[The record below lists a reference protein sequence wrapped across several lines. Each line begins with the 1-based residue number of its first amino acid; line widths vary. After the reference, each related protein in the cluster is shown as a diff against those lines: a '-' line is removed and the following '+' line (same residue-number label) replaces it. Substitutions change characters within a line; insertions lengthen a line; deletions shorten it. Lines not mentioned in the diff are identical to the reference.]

1 MRYPSVAPGDVP
13 AELAARRMGLTKG
26 AFESVLPQLQ
36 RRGFPLPDP
45 DTGLYDLDAIDQ
57 WRKRR
62 NPHLYPEIGSVA
74 APQQAIDVSDV
85 FESRLA
91 QIKARDAAEVVPA
104 RLEELRKR
112 NRSNEGNGGTR
123 KSAR

>member
-1 MRYPSVAPGDVP
+1 MRYPSVKPGDVP

-26 AFESVLPQLQ
+26 EFETVLPQLL

-62 NPHLYPEIGSVA
+62 NPHLYPEIGSPA
-74 APQQAIDVSDV
+74 APQQALDASDV
-85 FESRLA
+85 FENRRARFRAEMAADHAKGGAKMRSR
-91 QIKARDAAEVVPA
+91 
-104 RLEELRKR
+104 
-112 NRSNEGNGGTR
+112 
-123 KSAR
+123 